1 MDQLGVTERADDVR
15 YNLPPVPTAMTMFA
29 FTDGD
34 SAVMACSPA
43 LSEVLIIELKG
54 EGRRGKKREC
64 AVRMLKRERERE
76 REDKKREE

>member
-1 MDQLGVTERADDVR
+1 MTERADDVR

-43 LSEVLIIELKG
+43 LSAVLIIELKG

-64 AVRMLKRERERE
+64 AVRILKRERERE

>member
-1 MDQLGVTERADDVR
+1 MTERADDVR

-43 LSEVLIIELKG
+43 LSAVLIIELEG

-64 AVRMLKRERERE
+64 AVRILKRERE

>member
-1 MDQLGVTERADDVR
+1 MTERADDVR

-43 LSEVLIIELKG
+43 LSAALIIELKG

-64 AVRMLKRERERE
+64 AVRILKRERE

>member
-43 LSEVLIIELKG
+43 LSAVLIIELEG